1 MRRIVARRGVPD
13 PDTLLDSA
21 GIFASPARSQA
32 PAPSGAINRYDSAR
46 MARNQDIDDDP
57 EDRDDAD
64 DEDEGLDEADGTGRG
79 WRRRF
84 LGWGLVA
91 VAIGMG
97 FLIPYTLYLN
107 HQVSVRFG
115 QLRWQ
120 VPTRVYA
127 RPLQLA
133 PGIAMDARTLK
144 TELEAASYRDDGQ
157 GERPGM
163 YSVKGARW
171 RIANR
176 GYQDVGGLVGP
187 SRIEV
192 TVSGGRVQSVR
203 DLARGSAVKSAR
215 LDPARIATLYGQ
227 KQEER
232 RLVRISEV
240 PPLLTDSLQ
249 AVEDRDFARH
259 HGIDPSGMARALW
272 VWIKSGGEIKQ
283 GGSTLTQ
290 QLARSGLLGIGKEQ
304 TYTRKFNEIL
314 YALIIDARYE
324 KGVILEAYLNQVDI
338 GQRGSQAIH
347 GFASGAEFYFGRHL
361 DDLSTEHIALL
372 VALVKGPSWYN
383 PRKQPE
389 RALERRNLV
398 LAKMLETGIIDQK
411 EYDRAAKAP
420 LGVTDV
426 PGSMV
431 ANRFPAYVDLVR
443 RQLARDYSEE
453 ELQGAGLTVL
463 TGMSPSAQAYAEG
476 AVTRAMKALGTARRP
491 PLQAGVVVT
500 DVHSGEVVAV
510 IGSRSFDEHGFNRA
524 VQAQRPVGS
533 LLKPFVYL
541 LALAQPD
548 KYSLASTVD
557 DSPVSIVLD
566 NGKRWKPGNSDGRSH
581 GTVRLIDALA
591 QSYNQSTVRIGMDV
605 GPQRLSDLLRTLAGI
620 DAGQNPS
627 LILGSLD
634 QSPYAMAQLYQFL
647 ASGGEIQ
654 PLHAVRGVL
663 DANGKA
669 LNRYDAEPKPAQAG
683 DAVAARLVTSALQQ
697 AVTSGTGR
705 QLMSDGLGRLQPAG
719 KTGTSNDSR
728 DSWFAGWTGDH
739 LAVVWVGND
748 QNASTGLYGATGAM
762 RVWSGLFSRLPTAPL
777 QVGSKGIDWQ
787 WVADGH
793 TTDAGCPGARR
804 IGFVTGFAPAYQPCL
819 LTEPESIDGVEGGE
833 GDGSG
838 NEGFWGRIFGRGD
851 GDAGSDDEQRQQ
863 ERQNQDAR
871 DREEQE
877 RREQQMREGVRL
889 QREQD
894 QRYAEVRARDEAYR
908 QQQQRDQ
915 AYREAR
921 EREYRERRQREDAD
935 RREQER
941 REQERRDQQRG
952 MRPSGSAI
960 EARVA

>member
-1 MRRIVARRGVPD
+1 
-13 PDTLLDSA
+13 
-21 GIFASPARSQA
+21 
-32 PAPSGAINRYDSAR
+32 
-46 MARNQDIDDDP
+46 MARHQDIDDQD
-57 EDRDDAD
+57 DDAYD
-64 DEDEGLDEADGTGRG
+64 DQDNRLDETNGRSEG
-79 WRRRF
+79 RSWRRRL
-84 LGWGLVA
+84 LGWALVA

-107 HQVSVRFG
+107 HQVTMRFG

-127 RPLQLA
+127 RPLQVA
-133 PGIAMDARTLK
+133 QGIAMDTRTLK
-144 TELEAASYRDDGQ
+144 TELDAASYRDDGK
-157 GERPGM
+157 GERPGT
-163 YSVKGARW
+163 YGNRGGRW
-171 RIANR
+171 RIASR
-176 GYQDVGGLVGP
+176 GYQDVGGRVGP

-203 DLARGSAVKSAR
+203 DIERNRAVKSAK

-259 HGIDPSGMARALW
+259 HGIDPSGLARAVW
-272 VWIKSGGEIKQ
+272 VSISSGGKRMQ

-304 TYTRKFNEIL
+304 TASRKFNEIL

-347 GFASGAEFYFGRHL
+347 GFASGAEFYFGRQL
-361 DDLSTEHIALL
+361 DDLSTEQTALL
-372 VALVKGPSWYN
+372 VGMVKGPSRYN
-383 PRKQPE
+383 PRRNPNW
-389 RALERRNLV
+389 ATERRNWV
-398 LAKMLETGIIDQK
+398 LAKMLETRIIDQQ
-411 EYDRAAKAP
+411 EYDRAVKAP

-426 PGSMV
+426 PSSMV

-476 AVTRAMKALGTARRP
+476 AVTRAMKALGTSRRP

-500 DVHSGEVVAV
+500 DVHTGEVVAV
-510 IGSRSFDEHGFNRA
+510 IGSRTFEEHGFNRA

-548 KYSLASTVD
+548 KYSLATPID
-557 DSPVSIVLD
+557 DSPVSITLD
-566 NGKRWKPGNSDGRSH
+566 NGKRWNPGNSDGRSH

-591 QSYNQSTVRIGMDV
+591 QSYNQSTVRVGMDV
-605 GPQRLSDLLRTLAGI
+605 GPQRLGDLLRTLAGVE
-620 DAGQNPS
+620 GGENPS

-669 LNRYDAEPKPAQAG
+669 LNRYDDAPKPAQSG

-777 QVGSKGIDWQ
+777 QVDSKGIDVQ
-787 WVADGH
+787 WVVDMH

-804 IGFVTGFAPAYQPCL
+804 IGFVSGFAPAYQPCL
-819 LTEPESIDGVEGGE
+819 LAEPDGGE
-833 GDGSG
+833 ALDGSG
-838 NEGFWGRIFGRGD
+838 ENAGDQPGFWRKIFGLGERDTG
-851 GDAGSDDEQRQQ
+851 ADEQEQRRQQ
-863 ERQNQDAR
+863 QLREAR
-871 DREEQE
+871 DRQE
-877 RREQQMREGVRL
+877 RDRQDRQNEDDERYREAQARDDDRIRL
-889 QREQD
+889 DND
-894 QRYAEVRARDEAYR
+894 QRFAEQRARD
-908 QQQQRDQ
+908 D

-921 EREYRERRQREDAD
+921 ERREREEAARREEE

-941 REQERRDQQRG
+941 REEERREQERRERERG
-952 MRPSGSAI
+952 MLD
-960 EARVA
+960 ARTVVEVRAA